1 MTKGR
6 LEFNQGDIF
15 LDFFSVTKHQG
26 LYIKAFI
33 HVTYLRNIVFF
44 DFLPKIFYADF

>member
-15 LDFFSVTKHQG
+15 LDFFSVTKHLG
-26 LYIKAFI
+26 NKVDTI
-33 HVTYLRNIVFF
+33 T
-44 DFLPKIFYADF
+44 